1 LTEQKRHAVFA
12 RRRPVNLGLN
22 EKNTNRQEV
31 DAGKDALPVAAI
43 VVATLFWGGSF
54 SAMRVGV
61 QALGPWSVMWFRM
74 IVAMFLLAPFA
85 GKLWPSEYRPGDWK
99 LLLPMA
105 LFQPCLYFFF
115 ESNALRFTTSSQAGV
130 IAASVPLMVALAA
143 WLSLSEAISRGAIA
157 GMGISI
163 AGVAALTL
171 LQGTGSGAQHPLLGN
186 SLEVLAM
193 ASAAVSMV
201 LVKRLSTRYNPWTLT
216 GLQTLAGA
224 VFFLP
229 GAPGLLRSLDAWT
242 PQVLVSMLFL
252 GTFVTLGA
260 FGLYN
265 WGMSRL
271 TASRASVFINLVPVF
286 AVVFGWTLLGEA
298 LNPLQCLAAA
308 AVIVGVWLGQRGGRR
323 APAPVA
329 APVGLDVPRQL

>member
-1 LTEQKRHAVFA
+1 MIF
-12 RRRPVNLGLN
+12 GLN
-22 EKNTNRQEV
+22 KNRTCL
-31 DAGKDALPVAAI
+31 DGKAGDALPVVAI
-43 VVATLFWGGSF
+43 VAATLFWGGSF
-54 SAMRVGV
+54 SAMRVSV

-74 IVAMFLLAPFA
+74 IVALLLLVPFA
-85 GKLWPSEYRPGDWK
+85 GRLWPSAYRPGDWK

-115 ESNALRFTTSSQAGV
+115 ESSALQFTTSSQAGV
-130 IAASVPLMVALAA
+130 IAAAVPLMVAFAA
-143 WLSLSEAISRGAIA
+143 WLSLSETISKGALL

-163 AGVAALTL
+163 AGVAGLTL
-171 LQGTGSGAQHPLLGN
+171 LQGSGSGAQHPLLGN
-186 SLEVLAM
+186 SLEMLAM

-201 LVKRLSTRYNPWTLT
+201 LVKRLSARYNPWTLT

-229 GAPGLLRSLDAWT
+229 GAPGLFGSLDAWT
-242 PQVLVSMLFL
+242 PQVIVSMLFL

-286 AVVFGWTLLGEA
+286 AVAFGWTLLGEA

-308 AVIVGVWLGQRGGRR
+308 AVIAGVWLGQHRARH
-323 APAPVA
+323 APAPAA
-329 APVGLDVPRQL
+329 APAGLGVHRRL

>member
-1 LTEQKRHAVFA
+1 M
-12 RRRPVNLGLN
+12 NLGLN

-329 APVGLDVPRQL
+329 APVGLDVPRRL

>member
-1 LTEQKRHAVFA
+1 MGRSSFVAEGEGGGAG
-12 RRRPVNLGLN
+12 GLRGG
-22 EKNTNRQEV
+22 E
-31 DAGKDALPVAAI
+31 DLLPVAAI
-43 VVATLFWGGSF
+43 VAATLFWGGSF
-54 SAMRVGV
+54 SAMRVCV
-61 QALGPWSVMWFRM
+61 QALGPWSVMWLRM
-74 IVAMFLLAPFA
+74 VVALLLLAPFA
-85 GKLWPSEYRPGDWK
+85 GRLRPFNYRAGDWK

-130 IAASVPLMVALAA
+130 IAASVPLMVAFAA
-143 WLSLSEAISRGAIA
+143 WLALSETITRGALV

-163 AGVAALTL
+163 AGVAGLTL
-171 LQGTGSGAQHPLLGN
+171 LQGSGSGAQNPLLGN
-186 SLEVLAM
+186 TLELLAM
-193 ASAAVSMV
+193 ASAAVSMI
-201 LVKRLSTRYNPWTLT
+201 LVKRLSARYDPWTLT
-216 GLQTLAGA
+216 AIQTLAGA

-229 GAPGLLRSLDAWT
+229 GVPGVIRSSGVWT
-242 PQVLVSMLFL
+242 PQVIWGMLFL

-298 LNPLQCLAAA
+298 LNPLQCIAAA
-308 AVIVGVWLGQRGGRR
+308 AVIGGVWLGQRGRR
-323 APAPVA
+323 TPVPTA
-329 APVGLDVPRQL
+329 LRPPGA